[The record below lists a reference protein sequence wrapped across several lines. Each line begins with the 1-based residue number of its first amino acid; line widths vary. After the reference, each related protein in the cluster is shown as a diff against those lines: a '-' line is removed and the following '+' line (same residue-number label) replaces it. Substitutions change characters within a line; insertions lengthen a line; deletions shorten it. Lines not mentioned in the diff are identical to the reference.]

1 MHKTYNIILFDL
13 DGTLVDPKLGITQ
26 CVQYAL
32 KSFDIDEP
40 ELNNLCKFIGP
51 PLKESFI
58 EFYGFDEKSAFQA
71 VEKYRERYSDI
82 GIFEAEL
89 YPGIAQLLEQL
100 CTAGKRLAVATSKPT
115 IFASRVLEHFDVA
128 HYFEYVSGSELDNTR
143 TKKSEV
149 IEHGLKQLQVVDTA
163 CALMIGDREYDIK
176 GAKTTGLTSVGV
188 LYGYGSFAELKN
200 AGADYIVQDIME
212 LEKVLLPRSDKY

>member
-1 MHKTYNIILFDL
+1 MPKAYNIILFDL

-32 KSFDIDEP
+32 ESFDIDEP

-51 PLKESFI
+51 PLKESFM
-58 EFYGFDEKSAFQA
+58 EFYGFDDKSAFQA

-82 GIFEAEL
+82 GIYEAEL
-89 YPGIAQLLEQL
+89 YPGMDQLLQQL

-115 IFASRVLEHFDVA
+115 VFARRVLDHFDLA
-128 HYFEYVSGSELDNTR
+128 RYFQYVSGSELDNTR

-149 IEHGLKQLQVVDTA
+149 IQHGLKQLQIFNTA
-163 CALMIGDREYDIK
+163 EALMVGDREYDII
-176 GAKTTGLTSVGV
+176 GAKEYGLTSVGV
-188 LYGYGSFAELKN
+188 LYGYGSYAELKN
-200 AGADYIVQDIME
+200 AGADYIVQDIIE
-212 LEKVLLPRSDKY
+212 LEKVLLPRS